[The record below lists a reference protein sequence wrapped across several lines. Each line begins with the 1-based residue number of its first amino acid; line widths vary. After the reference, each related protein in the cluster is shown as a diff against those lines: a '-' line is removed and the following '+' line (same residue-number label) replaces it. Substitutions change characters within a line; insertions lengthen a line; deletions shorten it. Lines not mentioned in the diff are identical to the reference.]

1 MHTTKLQQYLIITRS
16 LLWTLFCSFRV
27 MWISWFSKKNT
38 RAKIDRYNRAWVKGL
53 LKFIKL
59 TYTLHGAEH
68 LNYLHGRSYVIMSN
82 HASLY
87 DIPVILASL
96 PGSIRM
102 IAKKELFR
110 VPVWGRAMKVAEF
123 ISIDRENRRQAV
135 LDLQNAK
142 EKMQSGIHI
151 WMAPEGTRTRDGK
164 MQEFKRGG
172 FMLAFKTNAILLPVA
187 LRGTFE
193 VLPPKSLNFKLGVH
207 VDVYVLPPVDTK
219 EYTPHDSEK
228 VMHLVRDRIS
238 SAL

>member
-1 MHTTKLQQYLIITRS
+1 
-16 LLWTLFCSFRV
+16 
-27 MWISWFSKKNT
+27 
-38 RAKIDRYNRAWVKGL
+38 VKGL
-53 LKFIKL
+53 LKIIKL
-59 TYTLHGAEH
+59 TYTLHGDEH
-68 LNYLHGRSYVIMSN
+68 LKYLHGRSYVIMSN

-87 DIPVILASL
+87 DIPVILAAL

-110 VPVWGRAMKVAEF
+110 VPIWGRAMKIAEF

-164 MQEFKRGG
+164 MQDFKRGG
-172 FMLAFKTNAILLPVA
+172 FMLAFKTNAIILPVA
-187 LRGTFE
+187 LRGTYE
-193 VLPPKSLNFKLGVH
+193 VLPPKSLDFKLGVH
-207 VDVYVLPPVDTK
+207 VDIYVLPPVDT
-219 EYTPHDSEK
+219 EVYTAHDSEK
-228 VMHLVRDRIS
+228 IMHLVRDRIS